1 MHKICRSW
9 PDPFSSCKRITVAV
23 QDVTHHGME
32 LEREGSREVV
42 SIPATSFRSRNSNS
56 SRHLR
61 VVEPRLS
68 SESSARAAD
77 LQATEHKVVIGAT
90 EDGAV
95 NLLDDVDH
103 SKQIYVCFDHVN
115 AFVPTMVPGGG
126 QYSQLLALPKA
137 FLSWRPKLPYRS
149 GKEADQQAVTDA
161 NREEAGHRQ
170 VCTLCTLYTRLGNVR
185 KEYLRIAATRVGCD
199 SDA

>member
-1 MHKICRSW
+1 MYRST
-9 PDPFSSCKRITVAV
+9 PVAV

-32 LEREGSREVV
+32 LEQEGSREVV

-56 SRHLR
+56 ARYLR

-77 LQATEHKVVIGAT
+77 LQATEHKVVVGAT

-115 AFVPTMVPGGG
+115 AFVPNMVPGGG

-149 GKEADQQAVTDA
+149 GKDADQKAVTDA

-170 VCTLCTLYTRLGNVR
+170 VNGTLCTLHICGVVR
-185 KEYLRIAATRVGCD
+185 AEHVRAA
-199 SDA
+199 SA